1 MKVFNLQD
9 FPFAEFG
16 ENPTRIIRLLVSPQT
31 TGEQRC
37 SIVIGNIPPGGISE
51 GHIHKT
57 SDEYIYFD
65 IGGKFIVDG
74 EEYEVKEKSV
84 AFAPKGTMHE
94 CINTTKDKELTL
106 VCFFLPA
113 FEPYGK
119 YPELIEKTKEHIK
132 KEDQE

>member
-1 MKVFNLQD
+1 MQVYNLQD
-9 FPFAEFG
+9 FPFVEFG
-16 ENPTRIIRLLVSPQT
+16 ESPTRTIRLLVSPQT

-51 GHIHKT
+51 GHIHET

-65 IGGKFIVDG
+65 IGGKFILDG
-74 EEYEVKEKSV
+74 EEYDVKEKSI
-84 AFAPKGTMHE
+84 AFAPRGTIHE
-94 CINTTKDKELTL
+94 CINTTKDKELML

-119 YPELIEKTKEHIK
+119 YPELIEKTKDFIK
-132 KEDQE
+132 KEDQK

>member
-1 MKVFNLQD
+1 MKVFNLKD

-16 ENPTRIIRLLVSPQT
+16 ENPTRLIRLLVSPQT

-37 SIVIGNIPPGGISE
+37 SIVIGSIPPGGISE
-51 GHIHKT
+51 GHTHQE

-65 IGGKFIVDG
+65 IGGKFVLGG
-74 EEYEVKEKSV
+74 EEYEVTEKSL
-84 AFAPKGTMHE
+84 AFAPKGTIHE
-94 CINTTKDKELTL
+94 CVNMTKDKTLTL

-119 YPELIEKTKEHIK
+119 YPELIERTKEFIK
-132 KEDQE
+132 KDGQK